1 MDNATRARQARE
13 SLRPLTPDGNYAL
26 RVTPPQGG
34 SFRNANYPTALGQ
47 PVQVV
52 RIDAAVTASPT
63 TPPAAVTTVTDNTQL
78 ATDVTFNQG
87 NQFPLGDWLMV
98 DVVLTTDPTTAD
110 LTIDADTRPTLNDL
124 GNLIRRALGLSP
136 RSDPALTPADIH
148 HIGGAIDNARFTG
161 AIEPSW
167 ADQHTPSTIPNTG
180 IDTPPVDSDI
190 DTDTAVDTDTDTD
203 TDTDL
208 DAIHNQHAEQTPAGV
223 SHHRGDP
230 TMGDLPH
237 RVPADP
243 NRFTADTHI
252 TPDGY
257 ARIGDHTLTP
267 EQYGDLLR
275 RSGWDGTT
283 PVRLIGCDA
292 ATNGFAQRLAHNLGV
307 DVLAPTQAA
316 WTDSNGSIFSAAA
329 VTNADG
335 TRTPRIPPDGQWQT
349 HHPNGTSTSAGPESH
364 PSGTTT
370 PKSIDSASAVDRAR
384 RVPSRSDSPA
394 RNSSPQ
400 QSAEWNPPTNDDGS
414 PLPAVPMSVPPGTRV
429 ADLNGTPQ
437 MRPNSRMVVADTNG
451 TPIGTF
457 YTDANGNITHAD
469 LMSQNSGHTRQIG
482 SVGSNPNI
490 SRPEPGV
497 TYRVTDQVGGGVQ
510 TYRAVGRPE
519 SETPHAE
526 PDASPNREDVPHNVS
541 STESAPADRF
551 DAFHEGPIPPAVGW
565 DPPGNEDGEYRVAEP
580 ITGYDT
586 DTQGPFSLTQP
597 REPHTRY
604 DVYDTDG
611 NWHGS
616 FYTDADGRFSH
627 IQTWSGNQDHGFN
640 PELGTGA
647 TWDAAMEVPSPN
659 TTFAVGP
666 RHLEHH
672 GLDPR
677 QPRQLFRT
685 DEHGDTVAATG
696 IPTYAPPGTRAED
709 HFGPRRG
716 LGGPTDLQTD
726 VGNIA
731 GGGRDRHGTYLP
743 GEHDA
748 SLHPNQPPEL
758 YRFAGGHL
766 IPYEA
771 GGPGERINH
780 VPQWA
785 YENSG
790 WKRDGRPTVD
800 SWRRME
806 SNQAALGRSSDAD
819 VVRVDVFSERV
830 TPDVVTPDK
839 LHARYLV
846 RPAGNTDG
854 ELEVRSFDNV
864 P

>member
-1 MDNATRARQARE
+1 
-13 SLRPLTPDGNYAL
+13 
-26 RVTPPQGG
+26 
-34 SFRNANYPTALGQ
+34 
-47 PVQVV
+47 
-52 RIDAAVTASPT
+52 
-63 TPPAAVTTVTDNTQL
+63 
-78 ATDVTFNQG
+78 
-87 NQFPLGDWLMV
+87 MV
-98 DVVLTTDPTTAD
+98 DVVPTADPTTAD
-110 LTIDADTRPTLNDL
+110 LTIDADTRPTLKDL

-136 RSDPALTPADIH
+136 ESDPALTPADIH
-148 HIGGAIDNARFTG
+148 HIGSAIDNARFTG

-167 ADQHTPSTIPNTG
+167 AEQHTPPTTLDTEIDIP
-180 IDTPPVDSDI
+180 PADSDI
-190 DTDTAVDTDTDTD
+190 DTNRVTDTNTDADVDVDTNPDVDTDLDLDLDTD
-203 TDTDL
+203 PDLDTDVDL

-243 NRFTADTHI
+243 TRFTADTHI

-275 RSGWDGTT
+275 RSGWDGVT

-292 ATNGFAQRLAHNLGV
+292 ATNGFAQRLAQNLGV
-307 DVLAPTQAA
+307 DVLAPTRAA
-316 WTDSNGSIFSAAA
+316 WTDSNGNIFSAAA
-329 VTNADG
+329 VTNPDG
-335 TRTPRIPPDGQWQT
+335 TRTPRVPPDGQWQT
-349 HHPNGTSTSAGPESH
+349 HHPNGTSTSAGPGYQ

-384 RVPSRSDSPA
+384 IVPPRRDSA
-394 RNSSPQ
+394 GRDLFPQ
-400 QSAEWNPPTNDDGS
+400 QGAEWNPPSNEDGS
-414 PLPAVPMSVPPGTRV
+414 PLPAVPMAVPPGTRV

-437 MRPNSRMVVADTNG
+437 MQPNSRMVVADTNS

-469 LMSQNSGHTRQIG
+469 LVSQNTGHTRQIG

-497 TYRVTDQVGGGVQ
+497 TYRVTDPVGGGVQ
-510 TYRAVGRPE
+510 TYRAAGVPE
-519 SETPHAE
+519 SETPRTE
-526 PDASPNREDVPHNVS
+526 PDSSPDREDAPDNAPW
-541 STESAPADRF
+541 TESAPADRF
-551 DAFHEGPIPPAVGW
+551 DAFRAGPIPPAVDW
-565 DPPGNEDGEYRVAEP
+565 DPPGNEDGQYRNAEP
-580 ITGYDT
+580 ITEYDT
-586 DTQGPFSLTQP
+586 DAQGPFSLTQP
-597 REPHTRY
+597 REPCTRY

-611 NWHGS
+611 NWHGT
-616 FYTDADGRFSH
+616 FYTDANGRFSH
-627 IQTWSGNQDHGFN
+627 IHTWSGNQEHGFN

-647 TWDAAMEVPSPN
+647 TWDATMEVPSPD

-672 GLDPR
+672 GFDPR

-696 IPTYAPPGTRAED
+696 IPTYAPSGTRAED
-709 HFGPRRG
+709 YFGPRRG

-743 GEHDA
+743 GEYDA
-748 SLHPNQPPEL
+748 SLHPGQPPEL

-790 WKRDGRPTVD
+790 WKRDGRPTVN

-806 SNQAALGRSSDAD
+806 SNQAALGRSPDAD
-819 VVRVDVFSERV
+819 VVRVDVFAERV
-830 TPDVVTPDK
+830 TADVVTPDR

-846 RPAGNTDG
+846 RPTGNTDG